1 MTKLLTTGEMIDTLK
16 VGEVVEGVIGGS
28 YSGTKL
34 RMTDHHEIVYVRGKS
49 NARNN
54 FFELSSF
61 SHNAKWCILPNYV
74 SLDEAMEAFHKGKTI
89 TIKDSFED
97 EHTFFLGSGYG
108 LYELSLTEIH
118 GNNWTIESA

>member
-28 YSGTKL
+28 YSGTRL

-49 NARNN
+49 NVRNN

-74 SLDEAMEAFHKGKTI
+74 SFDEAMEAFYEGKTI
-89 TIKDSFED
+89 TMGAFSFCISNP
-97 EHTFFLGSGYG
+97 HSLCG
-108 LYELSLTEIH
+108 LELTDIH
-118 GNNWTIESA
+118 SDNWMIESA